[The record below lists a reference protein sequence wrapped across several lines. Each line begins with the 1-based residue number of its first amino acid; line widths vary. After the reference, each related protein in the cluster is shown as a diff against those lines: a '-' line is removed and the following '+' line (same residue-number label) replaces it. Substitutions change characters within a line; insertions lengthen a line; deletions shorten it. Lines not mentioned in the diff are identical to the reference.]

1 MSFKDLGTVFSTLSK
16 NSAGIKDY
24 VSIFGLLNGAS
35 LSGISDMMST
45 LKEMGE
51 VEKGLGA
58 FQEVQTIMETF
69 DGSEES
75 IVLLGQAFSGLS
87 LESTSAILSMT
98 GLSEAELTA
107 TLMAG
112 GLTEAEA
119 AAAAATIASGA
130 AATGASGAFKALGLS
145 MLNAAKGLA
154 AFLLTNPVGQIMLL
168 VGAVVAATKA
178 YDAFAPSF
186 GNAKEA
192 AEKSRSEYQDTV
204 SELEKL
210 NGELERTKNR
220 INELETKKTLT
231 LTEEAELAKL
241 KAQNEELENQVKIKQ
256 ALANVQEK
264 TAAYDARQ
272 ELSVKDEKFQ
282 VSDTKPN
289 DYGLIDADVGGS
301 YSQASKMYTDIV
313 SYTKDKQKELDDLLA
328 KEKELSKEQARLA
341 NSGDVTSKAFKDNE
355 KQIESLQK
363 QKSKLTEI
371 ISENVGEIQTNYAS
385 LFDSN
390 GEIIAGNEQVA
401 KSCEELFNMIKDSS
415 DVAKEIEDNIN
426 TLFSEEKFKG
436 VKDQLVE
443 AAKEGKLDAAMGD
456 ISGLSDELNKLGIPA
471 DKFKQSIQA
480 IADTDLS
487 DVEKQVKVLTDE
499 FASGADADN
508 EIESRLN
515 KIKDFLKGKDEKDIG
530 NFYDYI
536 KSQGID
542 ISQWTSKDLEYNW
555 KVSLEGAGEAAAEV
569 EALSSSLKLATADIE
584 NMKKAMTESN
594 SATGLT
600 ADSIA
605 NIEAMFSEYDTSD
618 LFNRTATG
626 IHLNADALERLNEQY
641 ASDHAQSYSET
652 LVSLNNQ
659 LIEAREKLNEMDKSD
674 EGYEAQ
680 VDVVNGIKEQI
691 AEVQNY
697 AAAWQGVTNAYNEY
711 VMAQSSGNERDSL
724 AGVAKDKDT
733 IKKTIDQGWGASDD
747 VDAYFDL
754 VLGENHPEKASE
766 AWKQLNKDIG
776 DTNHSLA
783 DYMATNKSGELQ
795 SSAVTAW
802 FNDISKV
809 AGEGFAKIEED
820 GSKSLDLTGNKAEI
834 LAQKF
839 GTTTEYV
846 TLLAQALSETGVN
859 VDFGNLTSGA
869 DQAANAAEKV
879 AMSVE
884 EAKTKLQTLQTEGT
898 ISNKINLDID
908 VNTASTDKIKS
919 TLDQLKEVKIDP
931 KVDPSGAAALEKLKS
946 ELQKEYLIRINA
958 QTDGKIEEAESAIKR
973 IKELAGDQSIDVALK
988 GDNGGKIKE
997 LAAQLDK
1004 MPKEVKTAVGIDV
1017 KDGDIKGILG
1027 KIEKNKITVPA
1038 DIKWNETKPE
1048 TPKVEDQ
1055 HPKIEYK
1062 VIAPK
1067 EPKYK
1072 DQEPKVTYHIHA
1084 PPAPK
1089 YDNISKTVTYTV
1101 HTVGKPP
1108 KATGTMH
1115 SPTVAHKDGTMHNV
1129 LNWKSAYAN
1138 GRVALDKNEEA
1149 LVNELGTESLILLC
1163 HFM

>member
-1 MSFKDLGTVFSTLSK
+1 
-16 NSAGIKDY
+16 
-24 VSIFGLLNGAS
+24 
-35 LSGISDMMST
+35 MMT
-45 LKEMGE
+45 
-51 VEKGLGA
+51 
-58 FQEVQTIMETF
+58 
-69 DGSEES
+69 
-75 IVLLGQAFSGLS
+75 AFSGLNAGTHTIEDLGAALEPLSTESKIAALGMLQLSEEQLVVS
-87 LESTSAILSMT
+87 LTAA
-98 GLSEAELTA
+98 GLSAE
-107 TLMAG
+107 
-112 GLTEAEA
+112 EA
-119 AAAAATIASGA
+119 ATAATTVLAGTSASGA
-130 AATGASGAFKALGLS
+130 AAGFKLLGASV
-145 MLNAAKGLA
+145 LNAAKGFA
-154 AFLLTNPVGQIMLL
+154 VFMLTNPVGIFLL
-168 VGAVVAATKA
+168 MAGAIFGAVKA
-178 YDAFAPSF
+178 IEALTPSF
-186 GNAKEA
+186 DKAKSA
-192 AEKSRSEYQDTV
+192 AENSRNEYQNTK
-204 SELEKL
+204 SELENL
-210 NGELERTKNR
+210 NGELERTRDR

-231 LTEEAELAKL
+231 LTEEAELTKL
-241 KAQNEELENQVKIKQ
+241 KAQNAELENQVKIKES
-256 ALANVQEK
+256 LAKVQEK
-264 TAAYDARQ
+264 AAAVDARYA
-272 ELSVKDEKFQ
+272 LTVKDQDFGFQ
-282 VSDTKPN
+282 KDN
-289 DYGLIDADVGGS
+289 GGLIDADGGGTFSSANGTS
-301 YSQASKMYTDIV
+301 YNDRYADVIT
-313 SYTKDKQKELDDLLA
+313 YTKKKQEELNDLLS

-426 TLFSEEKFKG
+426 TLFSEEKFNG

-515 KIKDFLKGKDEKDIG
+515 KIKNFLKGKDEKDIG

-536 KSQGID
+536 KGQGID
-542 ISQWTSKDLEYNW
+542 ISQWTSEDLEYNW

-802 FNDISKV
+802 YNDISKV